1 MPRNPGITDEAII
14 KMYKSGMPYKEMVSR
29 IGISDRS
36 IRNVMY
42 KHGVKMNR
50 EQSSGQPR
58 KHRINEDFF
67 KTWSHE
73 MAWVLGLFITD
84 GCINKS
90 ISSVSLTQKNQTILR
105 QVAKYMGA
113 DYILSKKYKTRST
126 ATLIINSKEIKNDL
140 GKLGVLPNKSLSVQF
155 PKVPDEFLPSFIRG
169 VIDGDGWIDKAGY
182 AMNITSGSK
191 PFSEALLSLFLSWK
205 LKPEITSITGQSGNP
220 IYRVW
225 LNGKKEL
232 QKLAKI
238 VYKHTDTNN
247 FLIYKRVYMTQHLD
261 NPYYVE
267 DERDVPKWT
276 QKDGKLKHINSGSRI
291 AFRTN
296 ISGRTLDCL
305 KVIAKERKIRLNHLI
320 EIGLKNMLAKSELSI
335 TLQTRPNDR
344 IQYKTTYDKDLLTEV
359 KKFAKENN
367 LFINDVI
374 EHSMHF
380 ID

>member
-1 MPRNPGITDEAII
+1 
-14 KMYKSGMPYKEMVSR
+14 
-29 IGISDRS
+29 
-36 IRNVMY
+36 
-42 KHGVKMNR
+42 
-50 EQSSGQPR
+50 
-58 KHRINEDFF
+58 
-67 KTWSHE
+67 

-182 AMNITSGSK
+182 AMNITSCSK

-225 LNGKKEL
+225 LNGKK
-232 QKLAKI
+232 
-238 VYKHTDTNN
+238 N
-247 FLIYKRVYMTQHLD
+247 FR
-261 NPYYVE
+261 N
-267 DERDVPKWT
+267 
-276 QKDGKLKHINSGSRI
+276 
-291 AFRTN
+291 
-296 ISGRTLDCL
+296 
-305 KVIAKERKIRLNHLI
+305 
-320 EIGLKNMLAKSELSI
+320 
-335 TLQTRPNDR
+335 
-344 IQYKTTYDKDLLTEV
+344 
-359 KKFAKENN
+359 
-367 LFINDVI
+367 
-374 EHSMHF
+374 
-380 ID
+380 